1 MKIGKFENVES
12 LNIIKYCSWGARKRE
27 TMIIWKKLKITVEQ
41 KSFLR
46 DWLKKDSRKAI
57 FHEKWTTILQES
69 RLVIAD
75 KVYHFDNIHD
85 IQERSIATSHSKA
98 LPPHL
103 RRTPT
108 YQKIVARFFRY
119 GIYKTMLRTA

>member
-1 MKIGKFENVES
+1 MGSKKERNHDNLKEIENYCRTKIFP
-12 LNIIKYCSWGARKRE
+12 KRLA
-27 TMIIWKKLKITVEQ
+27 KKG
-41 KSFLR
+41 
-46 DWLKKDSRKAI
+46 SRKAI
-57 FHEKWTTILQES
+57 FHEKWTNILQES
-69 RLVIAD
+69 RLVTAD

-85 IQERSIATSHSKA
+85 IHERSIATSHSKA